1 MYQATVES
9 QGELQPERRRLATRL
24 LTAGRGSTSWAAG
37 YLYVAAHGLYMAVV
51 LAVLAVHEH
60 MSPARALQRWDGLIY
75 QRIAAHGY
83 QSHFTYYPDGKPTRM
98 DIAFFPLYPF
108 AMRALSTVTRL
119 PLEAS
124 GVLISVLAGIAAAVG
139 IAVLVEPRF
148 GRATALLSVAL
159 WAVGVDAMIQSMV
172 YVQSLIAAFAVWTVI
187 ALVRRRW
194 ILATVL
200 VVLAGLC
207 HSTAVALVATVEV
220 VALVNLART
229 VKVVRLRR
237 TSADAPVGQPLTRV
251 RFRRT
256 LAGPVAM
263 AAVAPL
269 GILAYWTF
277 LALRFHRWDAWFYAE
292 SAPGWNSKF
301 DLGKYSVKT
310 LLSQLDGSD
319 FGHGT
324 VTEAHLIATL
334 WIVPA
339 ALICLLLARDLL
351 RERRVPWQLSV
362 LTIVTVALALSDSGP
377 WASKPR
383 FFIPAV
389 GLAVLPAAWLARRS
403 AVTRGLVVTMVG
415 VVSVLCCVFMIGVS
429 PVAP

>member
-1 MYQATVES
+1 
-9 QGELQPERRRLATRL
+9 
-24 LTAGRGSTSWAAG
+24 
-37 YLYVAAHGLYMAVV
+37 MAVV

-83 QSHFTYYPDGKPTRM
+83 QSHFTYYPGGKPARM

-124 GVLISVLAGIAAAVG
+124 GVLISVLAGVAAAVG

-148 GRATALLSVAL
+148 GRPAALLSVAL

-172 YVQSLIAAFAVWTVI
+172 YVQSLVAAFAVWTVI

-194 ILATVL
+194 GLATVL

-207 HSTAVALVATVEV
+207 HSTAVALVATVDV
-220 VALVNLART
+220 VALVNLVRVMRGTRESSEATDVRDRRT
-229 VKVVRLRR
+229 TDSVRDRWTSVVRLRQTVSRVRLTR
-237 TSADAPVGQPLTRV
+237 TSAGV
-251 RFRRT
+251 RLWRT
-256 LAGPVAM
+256 WAGPVAM

-269 GILAYWTF
+269 GIVAYWTF

-292 SAPGWNSKF
+292 SAPGWNSKV

-339 ALICLLLARDLL
+339 VVICLLLARDLL
-351 RERRVPWQLSV
+351 RGRRVPWQLSV

-389 GLAVLPAAWLARRS
+389 GLAVMPAAWLAGRS
-403 AVTRGLVVTMVG
+403 AVTRGLVVAG
-415 VVSVLCCVFMIGVS
+415 IGAVSVLSCAFMIGVS

>member
-1 MYQATVES
+1 MSQAIVES
-9 QGELQPERRRLATRL
+9 QGDLQPERGRVVTRL
-24 LTAGRGSTSWAAG
+24 LTAGRRSTSWAAG
-37 YLYVAAHGLYMAVV
+37 YLYVAVHGLYMAIV

-60 MSPARALQRWDGLIY
+60 MSPARALQRWDGVIY

-83 QSHFTYYPDGKPTRM
+83 QSQFTYLPDGKPTRM

-108 AMRALSTVTRL
+108 AMRAVSDVTRL

-148 GRATALLSVAL
+148 GRRTALVSVAL
-159 WAVGVDAMIQSMV
+159 WAVGVEAAFQSMV
-172 YVQSLIAAFAVWTVI
+172 YVQSLVAAFAVWTVI
-187 ALVRRRW
+187 ALLRRRW
-194 ILATVL
+194 GVATVL

-207 HSTAVALVATVEV
+207 HSTAAALVATVEV
-220 VALVNLART
+220 VALLNLVR
-229 VKVVRLRR
+229 VVRGSASAARSRR
-237 TSADAPVGQPLTRV
+237 SV
-251 RFRRT
+251 
-256 LAGPVAM
+256 AGLVAM
-263 AAVAPL
+263 ALVAPL
-269 GILAYWTF
+269 GIVGYWIF

-301 DLGKYSVKT
+301 DFGQYSAKT
-310 LLSQLDGSD
+310 LVSQLDGKD
-319 FGHGT
+319 LGHGT

-339 ALICLLLARDLL
+339 AVICLLLVRDLL
-351 RERRVPWQLSV
+351 RGRRVPWQLSV
-362 LTIVTVALALSDSGP
+362 LTIVTVGLALADSGP

-389 GLAVLPAAWLARRS
+389 GLAVLPAAWLSRRS
-403 AVTRGLVVTMVG
+403 TVTRTLAVTAVG
-415 VVSVLCCVFMIGVS
+415 AVSVLSCAFMIGVS

>member
-1 MYQATVES
+1 MYQAIVES
-9 QGELQPERRRLATRL
+9 QGDLQPERNRLVTRL
-24 LTAGRGSTSWAAG
+24 LAATVGRGSTGWAAG
-37 YLYVAAHGLYMAVV
+37 YLYAAAHGVYMAVV

-139 IAVLVEPRF
+139 IALLVEPRF
-148 GRATALLSVAL
+148 GRTTALLSVAL

-194 ILATVL
+194 GLATVL

-220 VALVNLART
+220 VALLNLVR
-229 VKVVRLRR
+229 VVRVVRR
-237 TSADAPVGQPLTRV
+237 GREARESATAE
-251 RFRRT
+251 RRGARSV
-256 LAGPVAM
+256 AGLVAT

-269 GILAYWTF
+269 GIVAYWTF

-292 SAPGWNSKF
+292 SAPGWDSKL

-319 FGHGT
+319 LGHGT

-339 ALICLLLARDLL
+339 VVICLLLARDLL
-351 RERRVPWQLSV
+351 RGRRVPWQLSV
-362 LTIVTVALALSDSGP
+362 LTIVTVALALGDSGP
-377 WASKPR
+377 WAGKPR

-403 AVTRGLVVTMVG
+403 AVTRGLVVTVVG
-415 VVSVLCCVFMIGVS
+415 AVSVLCCAFMIGVS

>member
-1 MYQATVES
+1 MYQAIVES
-9 QGELQPERRRLATRL
+9 QGDLPPERDRLVTRL
-24 LTAGRGSTSWAAG
+24 LTATVGRRSTGWAAG
-37 YLYVAAHGLYMAVV
+37 CLYAAAHGLYMAVV

-83 QSHFTYYPDGKPTRM
+83 QSHFTYFPNGKPTRM

-108 AMRALSTVTRL
+108 AMRAVSTVTRL

-139 IAVLVEPRF
+139 IALLVEPRF
-148 GRATALLSVAL
+148 GRPTALLSVVL

-220 VALVNLART
+220 VAVLQLVRIVRGSRGSADVT
-229 VKVVRLRR
+229 VVRDRR
-237 TSADAPVGQPLTRV
+237 TA
-251 RFRRT
+251 
-256 LAGPVAM
+256 AGLVAM

-269 GILAYWTF
+269 GIVAYWTF

-301 DLGKYSVKT
+301 DLGQYSVKT

-319 FGHGT
+319 LGHGT

-339 ALICLLLARDLL
+339 AVICLLLARDLL
-351 RERRVPWQLSV
+351 RGRRVPWQLSV

-389 GLAVLPAAWLARRS
+389 GLAVLPADWLARRS
-403 AVTRGLVVTMVG
+403 AVTRGLVVTVVG
-415 VVSVLCCVFMIGVS
+415 AISVLCCAFMIGVS

>member
-1 MYQATVES
+1 MSQAIVES
-9 QGELQPERRRLATRL
+9 QGDLEPQRGRVMTRL
-24 LTAGRGSTSWAAG
+24 LTAGRRSTSWAAG
-37 YLYVAAHGLYMAVV
+37 YLYVAVHGLYMAVV

-60 MSPARALQRWDGLIY
+60 MSPARALQRWDGVIY

-83 QSHFTYYPDGKPTRM
+83 QSQFTYFPNGKPTRM
-98 DIAFFPLYPF
+98 DIAFFPLYPI
-108 AMRALSTVTRL
+108 AMRAVSEVTRL

-148 GRATALLSVAL
+148 GRRGALVSVAL
-159 WAVGVDAMIQSMV
+159 WALGVEAMIQSMV

-187 ALVRRRW
+187 ALLRRRW
-194 ILATVL
+194 GVATVL

-220 VALVNLART
+220 VAVLHLVRVARGSGAASRGARS
-229 VKVVRLRR
+229 V
-237 TSADAPVGQPLTRV
+237 
-251 RFRRT
+251 
-256 LAGPVAM
+256 AGAVAM
-263 AAVAPL
+263 ALVAPL
-269 GILAYWTF
+269 GIVGYWTF

-301 DLGKYSVKT
+301 DFGQYSVRT
-310 LLSQLDGSD
+310 LFSQLDGTD

-339 ALICLLLARDLL
+339 VVICLLLVRDLL
-351 RERRVPWQLSV
+351 RGRRVPWQLSV
-362 LTIVTVALALSDSGP
+362 LTIVTVALALADSGP

-389 GLAVLPAAWLARRS
+389 GLAVLPGAWLARRS
-403 AVTRGLVVTMVG
+403 TVTRTLAVTAVG
-415 VVSVLCCVFMIGVS
+415 AISVLCSAFMIGVS